1 MVKHLE
7 QSLVFSQ
14 VIDRDRIAEFKAQ
27 EFKGARSGAAT
38 LFTDVLRLKDPSKDQ
53 VLEAYL
59 RADDAR
65 LKAFKEMKL
74 NYDSL
79 KKLGMSDTQ
88 LARIFK
94 VKAGLGNREIFSLRA
109 DKYLPYFPS
118 KERLGV
124 ARRQGINLP
133 ISSLQKL
140 FRNRLGLRL
149 TPEPREVKTPTR
161 NIREFLNLSNLPK
174 RNDQLPQPRP
184 QNLTQ
189 APPTVEM
196 TENRAVNELLRP
208 SPENRQIAAFLGG
221 DPETIIKNME
231 IARRTG

>member
-1 MVKHLE
+1 M
-7 QSLVFSQ
+7 
-14 VIDRDRIAEFKAQ
+14 
-27 EFKGARSGAAT
+27 
-38 LFTDVLRLKDPSKDQ
+38 
-53 VLEAYL
+53 
-59 RADDAR
+59 
-65 LKAFKEMKL
+65 
-74 NYDSL
+74 
-79 KKLGMSDTQ
+79 
-88 LARIFK
+88 
-94 VKAGLGNREIFSLRA
+94 RA

-124 ARRQGINLP
+124 ARRQGVNLP

-149 TPEPREVKTPTR
+149 TPEPRELKTPKQ
-161 NIREFLNLSNLPK
+161 NIREFLNLQNLPT

-189 APPTVEM
+189 APSTVEM